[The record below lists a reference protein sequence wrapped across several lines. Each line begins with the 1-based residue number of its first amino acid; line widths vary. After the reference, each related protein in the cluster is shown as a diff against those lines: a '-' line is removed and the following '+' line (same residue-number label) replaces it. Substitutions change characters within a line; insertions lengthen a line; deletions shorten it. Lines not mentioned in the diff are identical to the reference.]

1 MSDLIDLPLFE
12 VAGVDVEAATPAPKR
27 TRRPKP
33 STPAERAAAGRLEGA
48 RRYRDPLRPACRVR
62 VGRARDLKH
71 YRSVLP
77 FPFSRNAS
85 LLQATVSRLPVEYDE
100 KLDEA
105 YSRERNKLEGSLRR
119 KGIPRKP
126 ARECAN
132 ELVHSAYMIRAK
144 AAWKREQLCH
154 AP

>member
-1 MSDLIDLPLFE
+1 MTDAPLFE
-12 VAGVDVEAATPAPKR
+12 AAGVILEPVTTKTKR

-33 STPAERAAAGRLEGA
+33 PTPAERAASGRLGGA
-48 RRYRDPLRPACRVR
+48 RRYRNTLGSACRVR
-62 VGRARDLKH
+62 IGPTRDLTH
-71 YRSVLP
+71 YRAVLS

-85 LLQATVSRLPVEYDE
+85 LLQETVSKLPVEYDE

-105 YSRERNKLEGSLRR
+105 FSRERNKLESTLRR

-144 AAWKREQLCH
+144 AAWKKEELCH
-154 AP
+154 TP